1 MYDAFNVFVT
11 GFRDLAQNEEPKV
24 TPLSCS
30 GMDVSEHGE
39 SLGKVIKKVGTFHVL
54 FETTIGN
61 YYHFSHLNIVDQFY
75 LDFSRAQSI
84 SMHMDKEL
92 TLIYRSWK

>member
-11 GFRDLAQNEEPKV
+11 GLRDLAQNEEPKV

-39 SLGKVIKKVGTFHVL
+39 SLGKVIKKVSKLHVL

-61 YYHFSHLNIVDQFY
+61 YHFSHLNIVDQFC
-75 LDFSRAQSI
+75 LDFSRVQLI
-84 SMHMDKEL
+84 SMHMDKEP
-92 TLIYRSWK
+92 TLIYRLWK